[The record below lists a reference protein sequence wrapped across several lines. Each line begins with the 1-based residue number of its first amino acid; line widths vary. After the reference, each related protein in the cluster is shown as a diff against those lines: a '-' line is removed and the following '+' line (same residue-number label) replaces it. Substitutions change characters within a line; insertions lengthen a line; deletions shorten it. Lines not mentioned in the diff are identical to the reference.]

1 MNACP
6 YCHSRVTDHMMRC
19 SACGAPLGDVPFG
32 QRSVE
37 APPSYAPSWMGEWIY
52 QNALASLQS
61 EVLSRV
67 TSTVP
72 FEFGL
77 TRW

>member
-6 YCHSRVTDHMMRC
+6 YCHSRVTDHMMQC
-19 SACGAPLGDVPFG
+19 KACGGPLGDVPFG

-37 APPSYAPSWMGEWIY
+37 APPSYAFWMGEWIS
-52 QNALASLQS
+52 QNALASLQF

-67 TSTVP
+67 TSTIP
-72 FEFGL
+72 FEPVPS
-77 TRW
+77 RW